1 MQDSIRIGRIGG
13 IPIGINW
20 SVFVVAWLI
29 TWSLASFR
37 FPDAYPGH
45 SPSAYWLTGAVTAA
59 IFLTSLLAHELGHS
73 LLARRHGVQVEGIT
87 LWLLGGVAKL
97 RSEPTSPQAD
107 LRIAAVGPAV
117 SFALGAIFAVFAL
130 ALGAMGAPEL
140 VTGALGWLA
149 FINVLLAV
157 FNLMPAAPLDGGR
170 VLRALVWRRTGN
182 QLRAAITA
190 ARAGRA
196 FGYGLVG
203 LGLFGFALGAGIGGL
218 WFVFLGW
225 FLLSAARAEELDA
238 TTRGALA
245 GVRVRDVMSPD
256 PLVAP
261 GWLTIDAFLHEH
273 VLQHRFS
280 AFPIEDFEGRL
291 VGLVTLARLKA
302 VPPEQR
308 STIRVAEVACPLPQV
323 PRGTPDEPLVEL
335 LGRMAGC
342 SDRRALVFDGDRLVG
357 IVTPSD
363 VQHALE
369 VAQVRGW

>member
-1 MQDSIRIGRIGG
+1 MQDSLRVGRIAG
-13 IPIGINW
+13 IPVGINW
-20 SVFVVAWLI
+20 SVLVVAWLI

-45 SPSAYWLTGAVTAA
+45 TPGAYWLTGAATAVV
-59 IFLTSLLAHELGHS
+59 FLASLLAHELGHS
-73 LLARRHGVQVEGIT
+73 ILARRHGVQVEGIT

-97 RSEPTSPQAD
+97 RSEPKSPEAD

-117 SFALGAIFAVFAL
+117 SLGLGLGFGVLAL
-130 ALGAMGAPEL
+130 AFGTMGAPEL

-170 VLRALVWRRTGN
+170 VLRAVVWRRTGN
-182 QLRAAITA
+182 QLRAAVTA

-225 FLLSAARAEELDA
+225 FLLSAARAEEMEA

-245 GVRVRDVMSPD
+245 GVRVRDVMSPE
-256 PLVAP
+256 PVVAP
-261 GWLTIDAFLHEH
+261 GWLTVEAFLADY
-273 VLQHRFS
+273 VLTHRFS
-280 AFPIEDFEGRL
+280 AFPIEDFDGRL
-291 VGLVTLARLKA
+291 AGLVTLARLKA
-302 VPPEQR
+302 VPPER
-308 STIRVAEVACPLPQV
+308 RGSVRVLDAACPIDQV
-323 PRGTPDEPLVEL
+323 PRAAPDEPLVDL
-335 LGRMAGC
+335 LARMAGC
-342 SDRRALVFDGDRLVG
+342 SDHRALVFDDGRLVG
-357 IVTPSD
+357 IVTPTD
-363 VQHALE
+363 VHHALE
-369 VAQVRGW
+369 VAHLRGW